1 MSLVAPIVDGQLKTS
16 STSSDSLAGAKNKS
30 SVDSDTFLTLLVAEM
45 QNQDPLEPTS
55 NTEWVSQYATFTQV
69 EQMTEMGESMDL
81 LRANSMIG
89 KEVVMKVTSESTG
102 ETSYKRG
109 TVDYVTVED
118 GEALLVI
125 DEEKYSISDLDS
137 VASEEY
143 FTAYDLYTEFV
154 GMIDALP
161 NLNLLDKSYENTV
174 GKVYEL
180 YSGLDEYQKNYIDK
194 YAAGYVSSYQAY
206 IKKMEQLGIT
216 FGKNETTEEKVTTLD
231 DVLDAFNKKM
241 DALMTQITT
250 LNTNIQNNTSGSQT
264 SGSTNAGNIDGV
276 GETTEGTQGTDNT
289 GGSEAT
295 DGTQSSESAG
305 GSEVTDGT
313 QSSDNTEASDAAGNT
328 QSSASTEAG
337 QENSETQTSD
347 ATQGN
352 SSIDNTQSSDNAE
365 NGGSTDNA
373 QEENVTENTEPSGDG
388 SEATE
393 DMLDQLTQDAENV

>member
-1 MSLVAPIVDGQLKTS
+1 MSLLAPVVDGKLQTS

-109 TVDYVTVED
+109 VVDYVTVED

-154 GMIDALP
+154 GMINALP
-161 NLNLLDKSYENTV
+161 NLNLIDKSYENTV
-174 GKVYEL
+174 GKVYDL

-216 FGKNETTEEKVTTLD
+216 YNKEAEQKETTLD

-250 LNTNIQNNTSGSQT
+250 LNTNIQSGASESQS
-264 SGSTNAGNIDGV
+264 SGSTSSGSAGV
-276 GETTEGTQGTDNT
+276 GSTDAAGGATEGAQGTD
-289 GGSEAT
+289 GA
-295 DGTQSSESAG
+295 DGTQSP
-305 GSEVTDGT
+305 
-313 QSSDNTEASDAAGNT
+313 DNAEASEAAG
-328 QSSASTEAG
+328 SAQASGSTEAG
-337 QENSETQTSD
+337 ETNSENQTSD
-347 ATQGN
+347 AVQESGSVEN
-352 SSIDNTQSSDNAE
+352 AQASDNTE

-373 QEENVTENTEPSGDG
+373 QEENVSGSTQSAETSGEG

>member
-1 MSLVAPIVDGQLKTS
+1 MSLLAPIVDGQLQTS
-16 STSSDSLAGAKNKS
+16 SISSDSLAGAKNKS

-109 TVDYVTVED
+109 VVDYVTVED

-154 GMIDALP
+154 GMVNALP
-161 NLNLLDKSYENTV
+161 NLNLIDKSYENTV

-194 YAAGYVSSYQAY
+194 YAAGYVSSYEAY

-216 FGKNETTEEKVTTLD
+216 FGKDETTEEKVTTLD

-250 LNTNIQNNTSGSQT
+250 LNTNIQNNASGSQT
-264 SGSTNAGNIDGV
+264 SGSTSAGSTDVTG
-276 GETTEGTQGTDNT
+276 GTAEGTQGTDNT
-289 GGSEAT
+289 S
-295 DGTQSSESAG
+295 

-313 QSSDNTEASDAAGNT
+313 QSSDNTEASEAAGNT
-328 QSSASTEAG
+328 QTSGSTEAG
-337 QENSETQTSD
+337 EVNGETQTSD
-347 ATQGN
+347 AAQGN
-352 SSIDNTQSSDNAE
+352 GSVENTQSSDNAE

-373 QEENVTENTEPSGDG
+373 QEENTAESTESAETSGDG

-393 DMLDQLTQDAENV
+393 DMLDQLTQDTENV

>member
-1 MSLVAPIVDGQLKTS
+1 MSLLAPIVDGQLQTS
-16 STSSDSLAGAKNKS
+16 TISSDSLAGAKNKS

-125 DEEKYSISDLDS
+125 DEEKYSINDLDS

-161 NLNLLDKSYENTV
+161 NLNLIDKSYENTV

-180 YSGLDEYQKNYIDK
+180 YNGLDEYQKNYIDK
-194 YAAGYVSSYQAY
+194 YAAGYVSSYEAY

-216 FGKNETTEEKVTTLD
+216 FGETEATEEKATTLD

-241 DALMTQITT
+241 DALMTQITA
-250 LNTNIQNNTSGSQT
+250 LNANMQNNPSGSQT
-264 SGSTNAGNIDGV
+264 SGTGNAGNTD
-276 GETTEGTQGTDNT
+276 TTGGTAEGTQGVGSA
-289 GGSEAT
+289 GGSEGT
-295 DGTQSSESAG
+295 DGTQSAESTG
-305 GSEVTDGT
+305 GSEGTDET
-313 QSSDNTEASDAAGNT
+313 QSAESTGGSEGTDETQSAGNTEKNEEAGNT
-328 QSSASTEAG
+328 QASENTNAG
-337 QENSETQTSD
+337 NVSGETQESD
-347 ATQGN
+347 TEQGN
-352 SSIDNTQSSDNAE
+352 NSIE
-365 NGGSTDNA
+365 
-373 QEENVTENTEPSGDG
+373 DG
-388 SEATE
+388 NEATE
-393 DMLDQLTQDAENV
+393 DMLEQLIQDTENV

>member
-30 SVDSDTFLTLLVAEM
+30 NVDSDMFLTLLVAEM

-89 KEVVMKVTSESTG
+89 KEVVMKVTSQSTG

-109 TVDYVTVED
+109 VVDYVTVED

-125 DEEKYSISDLDS
+125 DEEKYSINDLDS

-154 GMIDALP
+154 GMVDALP
-161 NLNLLDKSYENTV
+161 NLNLIDKSYENTV

-180 YSGLDEYQKNYIDK
+180 YNSLDEYQKNYVDK

-206 IKKMEQLGIT
+206 VKKMEQLGVT
-216 FGKNETTEEKVTTLD
+216 FGKDATTEKVTTLD
-231 DVLDAFNKKM
+231 DVLNAFNKKM
-241 DALMTQITT
+241 DDLLVQISAL
-250 LNTNIQNNTSGSQT
+250 NVTNQNSASGSQT
-264 SGSTNAGNIDGV
+264 SGSANAEATGGV
-276 GETTEGTQGTDNT
+276 ADSTQGAENVAGDETIDKTPNSENAEGSEASDKTQGAENT
-289 GGSEAT
+289 EGSEAT
-295 DGTQSSESAG
+295 DGSQSSESAG
-305 GSEVTDGT
+305 GGVVT
-313 QSSDNTEASDAAGNT
+313 
-328 QSSASTEAG
+328 
-337 QENSETQTSD
+337 ENNQTSD
-347 ATQGN
+347 
-352 SSIDNTQSSDNAE
+352 STQSGDESSD
-365 NGGSTDNA
+365 
-373 QEENVTENTEPSGDG
+373 
-388 SEATE
+388 ATE
-393 DMLDQLTQDAENV
+393 DVLNQLMQDTENV